1 MDRIN
6 HTEGLD
12 ELLNVYLE
20 VLQGFCSE
28 LGYQGSETVIKRMYY
43 YMERNYEKDLKL
55 ETFARMFNYNSNYLG
70 KVFRKEIGDSFNNIL
85 DSIRISNAKQLLAE
99 TDLKVYQISERVG
112 YSNIDYFYLKFK
124 KYVGMSPK
132 EYKRQTS
139 SD

>member
-1 MDRIN
+1 
-6 HTEGLD
+6 
-12 ELLNVYLE
+12 
-20 VLQGFCSE
+20 
-28 LGYQGSETVIKRMYY
+28 MYY